1 MAQHQD
7 LKVVGGHHPVRAS
20 RAAGWSGTPR
30 GRRASIAPGTASG
43 ESTGP
48 KRTELPSDANQ
59 QATGHVRVCAPF
71 RLYVLFVI
79 ELWSRRVHLAGVT
92 AHPTGPWVVQ
102 QARNVVAALDES
114 TAFRFLIRDRDAK
127 FTRAFD
133 DVWCSTDVEVIW
145 TPVRAP
151 NANAV
156 AERWIGTVRRECL
169 DQLLI
174 VGSRQLVR
182 LLRVHVEHYNRRR
195 PHRSLALDTPM
206 PSGSGETTRAPALR
220 QLCRRDI
227 LGGLI
232 HEYEW
237 AA

>member
-1 MAQHQD
+1 VAAAA
-7 LKVVGGHHPVRAS
+7 VCAVHH
-20 RAAGWSGTPR
+20 RAAEPAG
-30 GRRASIAPGTASG
+30 A
-43 ESTGP
+43 
-48 KRTELPSDANQ
+48 
-59 QATGHVRVCAPF
+59 
-71 RLYVLFVI
+71 
-79 ELWSRRVHLAGVT
+79 LAGVT

-102 QARNVVAALDES
+102 QARNVVAALDEES
-114 TAFRFLIRDRDAK
+114 TAFRFLIRDRNAK
-127 FTRAFD
+127 FTTASD
-133 DVWCSTDVEVIW
+133 DVWRSAAVEVIC

-156 AERWIGTVRRECL
+156 AERWVGTVRRQCL

-182 LLRVHVEHYNRRR
+182 VLRVYVEHYNRRR
-195 PHRSLALDTPM
+195 PHRSLGLGT
-206 PSGSGETTRAPALR
+206 PSGSGEAASAPALR
-220 QLCRRDI
+220 QVRRRDI

>member
-1 MAQHQD
+1 MGLPADPRRVAAPGCQVSASSVSRV
-7 LKVVGGHHPVRAS
+7 LRAHGINPAPRRVATTWRS
-20 RAAGWSGTPR
+20 FLRRQAAGILACDFFTVDTVFLR
-30 GRRASIAPGTASG
+30 
-43 ESTGP
+43 
-48 KRTELPSDANQ
+48 
-59 QATGHVRVCAPF
+59 
-71 RLYVLFVI
+71 RLYVLFFI
-79 ELWSRRVHLAGVT
+79 ELRSRRVRLAGVT

-102 QARNVVAALDES
+102 QARNVLAALDDEA
-114 TAFRFLIRDRDAK
+114 TAFSFLIRDRDAK

-133 DVWCSTDVEVIW
+133 DVWRSADVEIIC

-156 AERWIGTVRRECL
+156 AERWVGTVRRECL

-174 VGSRQLVR
+174 VGRQHLVR
-182 LLRVHVEHYNRRR
+182 VLRVYVEHYNQRR
-195 PHRSLALDTPM
+195 PHRTLGLGTPV
-206 PSGSGETTRAPALR
+206 PSESGEAASARALH
-220 QLCRRDI
+220 QLHRRDI